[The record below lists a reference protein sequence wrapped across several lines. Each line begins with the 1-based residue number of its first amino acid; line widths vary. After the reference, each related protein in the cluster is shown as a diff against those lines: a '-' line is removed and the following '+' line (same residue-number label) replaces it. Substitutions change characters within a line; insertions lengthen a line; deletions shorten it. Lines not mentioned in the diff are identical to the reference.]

1 MAKPT
6 DDMGLNLAGRPP
18 AVIVT
23 FRLLG
28 PDAAKLDQ
36 LAKRVKVGRSRMARL
51 IVEKFIGEHD
61 PEKKG
66 KR

>member
-1 MAKPT
+1 MAKPI

-28 PDAAKLDQ
+28 PDAAKLDV
-36 LAKRVKVGRSRMARL
+36 LGKRLKMGRSKMARL
-51 IVEKFIGEHD
+51 IVEKFLAEHD
-61 PEKKG
+61 PDRKG
-66 KR
+66 RR